1 MAEQNDLRARRRL
14 QTTAEIHDA
23 ALRLALEVGFDN
35 VTIEQISAE
44 AGVSQRTFFNYFPT
58 KESAVVHAPQAIPDE
73 LAEEFIRKG
82 KARHPVV
89 VTDLIGLLV
98 QHIGEE
104 QPSRRDFEGINA
116 VAREHP
122 TVLAA
127 MLSTFEDVAA
137 QIADIVARRLGMVAD
152 EEVPQMIAGLAI
164 VTIRTGMT
172 MWSQDTPA
180 GPDTPV
186 PYVEHAARLL
196 RTFFGSD
203 DARRPVTRRK
213 HTTKAAPR

>member
-1 MAEQNDLRARRRL
+1 
-14 QTTAEIHDA
+14 
-23 ALRLALEVGFDN
+23 
-35 VTIEQISAE
+35 
-44 AGVSQRTFFNYFPT
+44 
-58 KESAVVHAPQAIPDE
+58 VVHAPQAITDD
-73 LAEEFIRKG
+73 LAAEFIAKG

-98 QHIGEE
+98 EHIGK
-104 QPSRRDFEGINA
+104 QHPSRRDFEGINA

-127 MLSTFEDVAA
+127 MLSTFEDFTE
-137 QIADIVARRLGMVAD
+137 QIADIVARRLGMRAD

-164 VTIRTGMT
+164 ITVRTGMDQ
-172 MWSQDTPA
+172 WSKATPT

-186 PYVEHAARLL
+186 PYVERAARLL

-213 HTTKAAPR
+213 RPTKAAPRR

>member
-1 MAEQNDLRARRRL
+1 VTNTRSRHKQA
-14 QTTAEIHDA
+14 TAL
-23 ALRLALEVGFDN
+23 ALR
-35 VTIEQISAE
+35 SAAVRLMADRGYE
-44 AGVSQRTFFNYFPT
+44 ATSTDEIARAAGVSPRTFFNYFPT
-58 KESAVVHAPQAIPDE
+58 KESAVVHAPQAITDD
-73 LAEEFIRKG
+73 LAAEFIAKG

-98 QHIGEE
+98 EHIGE
-104 QPSRRDFEGINA
+104 QHPSRRDFEGINA

-127 MLSTFEDVAA
+127 MLSTFEDFTE
-137 QIADIVARRLGMVAD
+137 QIADIVARRLGMLAD

-164 VTIRTGMT
+164 ITVRTGMDQ
-172 MWSQDTPA
+172 WSKATPT

-186 PYVEHAARLL
+186 PYVERAARLL

-213 HTTKAAPR
+213 RPTKAAPRR